1 MGSVLFFRSK
11 HYLFLKRKFDLKVY
25 LIRHGETDWNSV
37 RKLQGQTDIRLND
50 YGIELARLTAEGLKD
65 VEFDYVYSSP
75 LIRAV
80 ETAEIIMGDRELE
93 IHTDDRIKEINFG
106 ECEGIIIPRRKDGP
120 INPIWQFEFDTEHYV
135 PAKGGETFS
144 QMYERTSDFFDNE
157 ILPLEGHYNNVMIV
171 GHGCMNRTILNRI
184 LDTPLKDFWDIRLD
198 HCSVSIIEITNGK
211 ASVIE
216 KSMKFY
222 KRVKPPAD
230 AVLDAYTK
238 SIYG

>member
-1 MGSVLFFRSK
+1 M
-11 HYLFLKRKFDLKVY
+11 KVY

-50 YGIELARLTAEGLKD
+50 YGIELAKLTAEGLKD
-65 VEFDYVYSSP
+65 VDFDLIYSSP

-80 ETAEIIMGDRELE
+80 ETAEIIKGDRELE

-120 INPIWQFEFDTEHYV
+120 INPIWQFEFDTEHYI
-135 PAKGGETFS
+135 PAEGGETFA
-144 QMYERTSDFFDNE
+144 QMFERTSDFFDNV
-157 ILPLEGHYNNVMIV
+157 IMPLEGRYNNVMIV

-184 LDTPLKDFWDIRLD
+184 LGTPLNDFWDIRLD
-198 HCSVSIIEITNGK
+198 NCSVSIIEIADGK

-222 KRVKPPAD
+222 ERQKSPAD
-230 AVLDAYTK
+230 AVLDADAK

>member
-1 MGSVLFFRSK
+1 M
-11 HYLFLKRKFDLKVY
+11 KVY

-50 YGIELARLTAEGLKD
+50 YGIELAKLTAEGLKD
-65 VEFDYVYSSP
+65 VDFDLIYSSP

-80 ETAEIIMGDRELE
+80 ETAQIIKGDRELE

-120 INPIWQFEFDTEHYV
+120 INPIWQFEFDTEHYI
-135 PAKGGETFS
+135 PAEGGETFA
-144 QMYERTSDFFDNE
+144 QMFERTSDFFDNV
-157 ILPLEGHYNNVMIV
+157 IMPLEGRYNNVMIV

-184 LDTPLKDFWDIRLD
+184 LGTPLNDFWDISLD
-198 HCSVSIIEITNGK
+198 NCSVSIIEIADGK

-222 KRVKPPAD
+222 ERQKSPAD
-230 AVLDAYTK
+230 AVLDADAK

>member
-1 MGSVLFFRSK
+1 M
-11 HYLFLKRKFDLKVY
+11 KVY

-50 YGIELARLTAEGLKD
+50 YGIELAKLTAEGLKD
-65 VEFDYVYSSP
+65 VDFDLIYSSP

-80 ETAEIIMGDRELE
+80 ETAEIIKGDRELE

-120 INPIWQFEFDTEHYV
+120 INPIWQFEFDTEHYI
-135 PAKGGETFS
+135 PAEGGETFA
-144 QMYERTSDFFDNE
+144 QMFERTSDFFDNV
-157 ILPLEGHYNNVMIV
+157 IMPLEGRYNNVMIV

-184 LDTPLKDFWDIRLD
+184 LNTPLNDFWDIRLD
-198 HCSVSIIEITNGK
+198 HCSVSIIEIADGK

-222 KRVKPPAD
+222 ERQKSPAD
-230 AVLDAYTK
+230 AVLDADAK

>member
-1 MGSVLFFRSK
+1 M
-11 HYLFLKRKFDLKVY
+11 KVY

-50 YGIELARLTAEGLKD
+50 YGIELAKLTAEGLKD
-65 VEFDYVYSSP
+65 VDFDLIYSSP

-80 ETAEIIMGDRELE
+80 ETAQIIKGDRELE

-120 INPIWQFEFDTEHYV
+120 INPIWQFEFDTEHYI
-135 PAKGGETFS
+135 PAEGGETFA
-144 QMYERTSDFFDNE
+144 QMFERTSDFFDNV
-157 ILPLEGHYNNVMIV
+157 IMPLEGRYNNVMIV

-184 LDTPLKDFWDIRLD
+184 LGTPLNDFWDIRLD
-198 HCSVSIIEITNGK
+198 NCSVSIIEINDGK
-211 ASVIE
+211 ATVIE

-222 KRVKPPAD
+222 ERQKSPAD
-230 AVLDAYTK
+230 AVLDADAK